1 MLRDGPTA
9 EPAVAK
15 TFHQLE
21 FRGTGGEYFRIWIVN
36 LALTII
42 TLGIYG
48 AWAKVRTFRYFRG
61 NTYLAGHPFDYHA
74 SPVRILIG
82 RAIAVTALVCYSL
95 TARLSPYVL
104 AGWMVFFLIV
114 TPWLVVSSLRFNARN
129 TSYRNVRFNFTGSL
143 AGATVAFILWPILA
157 GITLFLTWPLAH
169 RVRDYFIVNNH
180 TFGGKRFTTEFS
192 AGEIYGIYLTAIGIF
207 IGSMVAL
214 FAVAF
219 GILLAAGLAIGQG
232 TSLAHINP
240 ADLRHSPIA
249 AGAGVVV
256 ILAAFAFYVTVLFIS
271 IAVQTYVHAKTM
283 NLSIDNAVLEG
294 GHELRSDL
302 EVMPMAWIIFT
313 NGLFVLLTIGLYYP
327 WAVVRLSRYEIS
339 RFALQAASNLDEF
352 TSEAMATQNAI
363 GEEIA
368 SFFDLGISL

>member
-42 TLGIYG
+42 TLGVYG

-61 NTYLAGHPFDYHA
+61 NTFLGGHPFDYHA

-82 RAIAVTALVCYSL
+82 RLIAVTALISYSL
-95 TARLSPYVL
+95 TSRISPWIVL
-104 AGWMVFFLIV
+104 GWVIFFLIV

-143 AGATVAFILWPILA
+143 WGAAVAFILWPILA
-157 GITLFLTWPLAH
+157 LLTLFLAWPLAH
-169 RVRDYFIVNNH
+169 RARDYFIVNHH
-180 TFGGKRFTTEFS
+180 TFGGKKFSTQFS
-192 AGEIYGIYLTAIGIF
+192 AGEIYGVYLTAIGIF
-207 IGSMVAL
+207 IGAMAAL
-214 FAVAF
+214 FIAAAA
-219 GILLAAGLAIGQG
+219 ILLVASLVLGQA
-232 TSLAHINP
+232 SSFAHINP
-240 ADLRHSPIA
+240 ADLRHSPFA
-249 AGAGVVV
+249 AGAGVVFV
-256 ILAAFAFYVTVLFIS
+256 LAVVAFYLTVLFIS
-271 IAVQTYVHAKTM
+271 TAVQTYIHAQTM
-283 NLSIDNAVLEG
+283 NLSIDNTVLDG

-302 EVMPMAWIIFT
+302 EVMPMAWIVFT

-339 RFALQAASNLDEF
+339 RFAFQAASNLDEF
-352 TSEAMATQNAI
+352 TSEAIATQSAI